1 MHIVQ
6 SSDWTAAVGSQQVS
20 LESTG
25 LCASLAAL
33 GHGCC
38 TQTGRAQRG
47 WSRHRAVL
55 KPAVE
60 RRHAALTED
69 KAHSA
74 QGVCSLWEGVCGSI
88 IQ

>member
-6 SSDWTAAVGSQQVS
+6 SSDWIAAVGSQQVS

-25 LCASLAAL
+25 LLAAL
-33 GHGCC
+33 GRCC
-38 TQTGRAQRG
+38 YMHTGRAQRG

-60 RRHAALTED
+60 RRHAVLTED

-74 QGVCSLWEGVCGSI
+74 QGVCSLWEFVCGSI